1 MNKTLIND
9 IVESLF
15 SDNVNQK
22 YIDMYLS
29 DSELRKQC
37 DSMILQVLEND
48 FSNGIYNSEKSLCY
62 LNNVIKSQLKKKPY
76 LLYINPIEIAIEN
89 RIVNIQNERFVN
101 ASKHAN
107 GPYEAEQ
114 YHRENDSILEFSNKI
129 HDFTYEN
136 IDVDAEERIANIY
149 IQRMKNNNELSK
161 DQVEELLAF
170 SIMGGFILKHEEY
183 TDKAFDYA
191 LRSILKNDYKIDSYL
206 YKGLFMHSCK
216 KILDERGITDVTI
229 FYVSNENN
237 ELGNYNNLSKRIY
250 IDEKKLIEVN
260 PIKNFMTFFHELRHY
275 EQYNSQKEDLKSF
288 LINKDIYLSDI
299 LPRDDYYKENYY
311 NLFLEKDACYASYE
325 GVHDFVKEKAPSRL
339 KETKKE
345 IYKDLKNALLFQN
358 QYITKRKI
366 DGVVKDS
373 NVLFEETVRKRKR
386 NYKVFNEFIKSSI
399 LIEYDIFGNKR
410 SIFELLASKE
420 FNEREGFIER
430 ATIIN
435 YLLYEESVSLDYI
448 NENLKLFDSGVNK
461 ERFGKYY
468 KEAKR
473 VIKHKL
479 IRYRA
484 DVLAKKND
492 VIVVDALRNKNV
504 RGLNKNKN
512 IELYNKKMD
521 ELRITYKWL
530 YDLMNEEKDK
540 SK

>member
-288 LINKDIYLSDI
+288 LIHKDIYLSDI

>member
-288 LINKDIYLSDI
+288 LIHKDIYLSDI
-299 LPRDDYYKENYY
+299 LPRDGYYKENYY